1 MTRHGLPALICTLCC
16 TALTAALAPSVLV
29 VGGTGRIGTA
39 VAIHM
44 LQRRPE
50 LQITLAGRSAER
62 GRAAAVEVA
71 GEVAAEAADCG
82 FLQLNYRDAAAM
94 RKACDGV
101 DAVVHVAGPFVG
113 KNKLAPLEAA
123 IASETPV
130 YVDVADPLEYI
141 DEAKQLDARKTSA
154 LLCAG
159 AFPGF
164 SNVLAVEAAHLL
176 GEPVK
181 DLNFSYFTAGL
192 GGSGAINLDIT
203 NYGFGPPVPRVVNG
217 QSTRTEAYAGTDF
230 GTIEYDGL
238 NAECWA
244 WPFPEAATTGEFLK
258 ITGTS
263 RAGMGTAPAIW
274 NTVLRLMVAV
284 VPRAWWSSKRFS
296 EGLARFSEPLVRV
309 TDAFVGE
316 SHAMRVDV
324 SSSTSA
330 ATVAAVQR
338 HDSFRRCVG
347 QSCAEFVLDALD
359 AATPGISLPE
369 ERYADRVPRERILAR
384 LSSTPGTT
392 GYRVG

>member
-1 MTRHGLPALICTLCC
+1 MGQRLTAVLRLSALLQAA
-16 TALTAALAPSVLV
+16 ALTPPKVLV

-39 VAIHM
+39 VAIHL

-62 GRAAAVEVA
+62 GRAAVDEVA
-71 GEVAAEAADCG
+71 REASACG
-82 FLQLNYRDAAAM
+82 FMELNYRDATEM
-94 RKACDGV
+94 RKACDGI

-113 KNKLAPLEAA
+113 KNKLEPLKAA

-130 YVDVADPLEYI
+130 YVDVSDPLEYI
-141 DEAKQLDARKTSA
+141 DEAKQLESKKTSA

-164 SNVLAVEAAHLL
+164 SNVLAVEAAHVL

-192 GGSGAINLDIT
+192 GGSGAVNLDIT
-203 NYGFGPPVPRVVNG
+203 NYGFGPPVPRMEDG
-217 QSTRTEAYAGTDF
+217 QMTRTEAYAGSDF
-230 GTIEYDGL
+230 GIIEYDGL
-238 NAECWA
+238 AAECWA
-244 WPFPEAATTGEFLK
+244 WPFPEAATTGEFLG
-258 ITGTS
+258 ITGSS

-284 VPRAWWSSKRFS
+284 VPRKWWSSRRFS
-296 EGLARFSEPLVRV
+296 EGLARFSEPLVKI

-316 SHAMRVDV
+316 AHAMRVDV
-324 SSSTSA
+324 SSATSERS
-330 ATVAAVQR
+330 VAAVQR
-338 HDSFRRCVG
+338 HGSFRRCVG

-359 AATPGISLPE
+359 QATPGISLPE
-369 ERYADRVPRERILAR
+369 ERYADRVPRGRILAR
-384 LSSTPGTT
+384 LSSTPGTA

>member
-1 MTRHGLPALICTLCC
+1 MPKLPALLCCTC
-16 TALTAALAPSVLV
+16 TALTLALAPPSVLI

-39 VAIHM
+39 VAIHL

-50 LQITLAGRSAER
+50 LQIMLAGRSAER
-62 GRAAAVEVA
+62 GRAAAA
-71 GEVAAEAADCG
+71 EVAAEAADCS
-82 FLQLNYRDAAAM
+82 FLELNYRDATEM
-94 RKACDGV
+94 RAACDGI
-101 DAVVHVAGPFVG
+101 DALVHVAGPFVG
-113 KNKLAPLEAA
+113 KNKLEPLKAA

-130 YVDVADPLEYI
+130 YVDVSDPLEYI
-141 DEAKQLDARKTSA
+141 DEAKQFDARKTSA

-164 SNVLAVEAAHLL
+164 SNVLAVEAAHVL

-203 NYGFGPPVPRVVNG
+203 NYGFGPPVPRIVAG
-217 QSTRTEAYAGTDF
+217 EATRTENYAGTDF
-230 GTIEYDGL
+230 GTIAYDGL

-258 ITGTS
+258 ITGSS
-263 RAGMGTAPAIW
+263 RAGMGTAPRIW

-284 VPRAWWSSKRFS
+284 VPRAWWSSRRFS

-324 SSSTSA
+324 SSATSERS
-330 ATVAAVQR
+330 VAAVQR

-359 AATPGISLPE
+359 QATPGVALPE
-369 ERYADRVPRERILAR
+369 ERYADRASREQILAR

>member
-1 MTRHGLPALICTLCC
+1 MIPWSTSTKR
-16 TALTAALAPSVLV
+16 
-29 VGGTGRIGTA
+29 
-39 VAIHM
+39 
-44 LQRRPE
+44 
-50 LQITLAGRSAER
+50 
-62 GRAAAVEVA
+62 
-71 GEVAAEAADCG
+71 
-82 FLQLNYRDAAAM
+82 
-94 RKACDGV
+94 
-101 DAVVHVAGPFVG
+101 
-113 KNKLAPLEAA
+113 
-123 IASETPV
+123 
-130 YVDVADPLEYI
+130 
-141 DEAKQLDARKTSA
+141 KQLDARKTSA

-164 SNVLAVEAAHLL
+164 SNVLAVEAAHVL

-192 GGSGAINLDIT
+192 GGSGAVNLDIT
-203 NYGFGPPVPRVVNG
+203 NYGFGPPVPRVVDG
-217 QSTRTEAYAGTDF
+217 QLTQTEAYAGSDF

-258 ITGTS
+258 ITGSS

-274 NTVLRLMVAV
+274 NTVLRLMVDV

-324 SSSTSA
+324 SSATSA

-347 QSCAEFVLDALD
+347 QSCAEFVLDAPTRRRRASRCFRKNGSSTARRRVALSSGSWRGSPVTVRCTTG
-359 AATPGISLPE
+359 AMARRLTLCGETAHVTVSFANLWGHINRSGNCERGNGLYVRRRRRRSRMATPSTALTWRGGTSRTTPPTVMVVLTRAEAGSLPVLT
-369 ERYADRVPRERILAR
+369 A
-384 LSSTPGTT
+384 
-392 GYRVG
+392 

>member
-1 MTRHGLPALICTLCC
+1 MTRPLLPALICTLCC

-39 VAIHM
+39 VAIHL

-50 LQITLAGRSAER
+50 LRVVLAGRSAER
-62 GRAAAVEVA
+62 GAAATA
-71 GEVAAEAADCG
+71 EVAAEAADCS
-82 FLQLNYRDAAAM
+82 FLELDYRDATEM

-113 KNKLAPLEAA
+113 KNKLEPLKAA

-130 YVDVADPLEYI
+130 YVDVSDPLEYI

-203 NYGFGPPVPRVVNG
+203 NYGFGPPVPRITEG
-217 QSTRTEAYAGTDF
+217 RLTRTENYAGTDF
-230 GTIEYDGL
+230 GIIEYDGL
-238 NAECWA
+238 DAECWA

-258 ITGTS
+258 ITGSS
-263 RAGMGTAPAIW
+263 RAGMGTAPRIW

-284 VPRAWWSSKRFS
+284 VPRAWWSSRRFS

-324 SSSTSA
+324 SSATSERS
-330 ATVAAVQR
+330 VAAVQR
-338 HDSFRRCVG
+338 HGSFRRCVG

-359 AATPGISLPE
+359 HATPGISLPE
-369 ERYADRVPRERILAR
+369 ERYADRVPRGRILAR

>member
-1 MTRHGLPALICTLCC
+1 MPRLPALLCTLC
-16 TALTAALAPSVLV
+16 TAPIAALAPAPSVLV

-39 VAIHM
+39 VAIHL

-50 LQITLAGRSAER
+50 LQVILAGRSAER
-62 GRAAAVEVA
+62 GAAATA
-71 GEVAAEAADCG
+71 EVAAEAADCG
-82 FLQLNYRDAAAM
+82 FIELNYRDATEM
-94 RKACDGV
+94 RAACDGV
-101 DAVVHVAGPFVG
+101 DALVHVAGPFVG
-113 KNKLAPLEAA
+113 QNKLEPLKAA

-130 YVDVADPLEYI
+130 YVDVSDPLEYI
-141 DEAKQLDARKTSA
+141 DEAQRLDARKTSA

-164 SNVLAVEAAHLL
+164 SNVLAVEAAHVL

-203 NYGFGPPVPRVVNG
+203 NYGFGPPVPRIVAG
-217 QSTRTEAYAGTDF
+217 ESTRTEAYAGTDF
-230 GTIEYDGL
+230 GIVDYDGL
-238 NAECWA
+238 AAECWA

-258 ITGTS
+258 ITGSS

-324 SSSTSA
+324 SSATSDA
-330 ATVAAVQR
+330 AVAAVQR
-338 HDSFRRCVG
+338 HGSFRRCVG

-359 AATPGISLPE
+359 QATPGISLPE
-369 ERYADRVPRERILAR
+369 ERYADAASRERILAR